1 MITQILI
8 PAYIILTIVIALSKK
23 TESDDRNY
31 IFSGRKLTTPAF
43 VMTLVATWYGG
54 ILEVGRFSYE
64 YGLVTWFV
72 FGLFYYIAAI
82 IYAVFFVPKISS
94 YNFSTIP
101 EAFTKTYGKSSGL
114 LVALIVIFLL
124 SPAPYL
130 KILSIIVEHTY
141 SIGAFN
147 AIVLSALVSML
158 YTIKGGFGSVLETD
172 KFQFILMY
180 LGFFLVLFYL
190 YMNYGGYNFL
200 YSNLPAQKLSI
211 PGDLNWSYIFVWG
224 FIAMITFIDPNFYH
238 RTFSGA
244 SKNIIQKGIYTS
256 VGLWFLF
263 DFMSI
268 SLGLYS
274 AAIIPDIQ
282 SSPYLD
288 LASSVLPPF
297 LQAVFIV
304 SMLSVV
310 MSTIDSFIFLSGV
323 TIGKDVIGQ
332 ITNKYENDVPYTKVG
347 IAVTAAISVILAT
360 FFENALD
367 MWYVIGSFG
376 VSTVFIPLLCI
387 FYNQR
392 LRYPL
397 LLIAFPLV
405 VTFFWFIFSPY
416 DLDPMY
422 PGLLSSVICLL
433 LLRK

>member
-1 MITQILI
+1 M
-8 PAYIILTIVIALSKK
+8 YFS
-23 TESDDRNY
+23 NY
-31 IFSGRKLTTPAF
+31 IKLN
-43 VMTLVATWYGG
+43 LS
-54 ILEVGRFSYE
+54 ILYN
-64 YGLVTWFV
+64 
-72 FGLFYYIAAI
+72 
-82 IYAVFFVPKISS
+82 VPKISS

-114 LVALIVIFLL
+114 LVALIVVFLL

-130 KILSIIVEHTY
+130 KILSIIIEHTY
-141 SIGAFN
+141 SIGAFD
-147 AIVLSALVSML
+147 AIAISALVSML
-158 YTIKGGFGSVLETD
+158 YTIKGGFGSVLGTD

-244 SKNIIQKGIYTS
+244 SKNIIQKGIYAS

-274 AAIIPDIQ
+274 AAIIPNIQ

-297 LQAVFIV
+297 LRAVFIV

-332 ITNKYENDVPYTKVG
+332 ITNKYENDVHYTKIG
-347 IAVTAAISVILAT
+347 IAITAAISVILAT

-392 LRYPL
+392 LQYPFL
-397 LLIAFPLV
+397 VIALPLV

-416 DLDPMY
+416 DLDLMY